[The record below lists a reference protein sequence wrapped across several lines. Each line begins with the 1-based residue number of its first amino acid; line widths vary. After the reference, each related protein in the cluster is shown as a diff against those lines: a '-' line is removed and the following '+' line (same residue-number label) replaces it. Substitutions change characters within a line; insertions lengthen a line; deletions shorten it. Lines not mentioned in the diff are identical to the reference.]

1 MSRIGNGKGLLI
13 IGILVAVGMGALL
26 IVSQRLN
33 ANASSWYSTQA
44 TLLANQ
50 RNQGIISIDEYNER
64 IWQNQ
69 MTRDAMLAQLYTVEP
84 IASAGVY
91 IGFLLI
97 FIGLIVFSTEGGV
110 DEQTK
115 RILLTIAGIMLFV
128 MLITFTGTLTL
139 TLTPP

>member
-13 IGILVAVGMGALL
+13 VGIIVAVGLGAVL
-26 IVSQRLN
+26 IVSQNLSTN
-33 ANASSWYSTQA
+33 ANNWYNTQA

-50 RNQGIISIDEYNER
+50 RNQGIISPSEYNER
-64 IWQNQ
+64 MWQNQ
-69 MTRDAMLAQLYTVEP
+69 MTRDGMIAQLYTIEP
-84 IASAGVY
+84 IATAGVY

-115 RILLTIAGIMLFV
+115 RILLTIAGVMLFV
-128 MLITFTGTLTL
+128 LLVTFTGTLTL
-139 TLTPP
+139 TI

>member
-13 IGILVAVGMGALL
+13 VGIIVAVGLGAVL
-26 IVSQRLN
+26 IVSQNLSTN
-33 ANASSWYSTQA
+33 ANNWYNAQA

-50 RNQGIISIDEYNER
+50 RNQGTISPSEYNER
-64 IWQNQ
+64 MWQNQ
-69 MTRDAMLAQLYTVEP
+69 MTRDGMIAQLYTIEP
-84 IASAGVY
+84 IATAGVY

-115 RILLTIAGIMLFV
+115 RILLTIAGVMLFV
-128 MLITFTGTLTL
+128 LLITFTGTLTL
-139 TLTPP
+139 TI